1 MSRYRRWNELLELLA
16 AAGQLQVEE
25 AAKALGVSEATVR
38 RDLDELATQQMLTRI
53 RGGAVA
59 QGVTYDL
66 PLRYKSERH
75 PSEKQR
81 IAAVAAGLVRP
92 GQVTGLNGGTTTT
105 EVARAL
111 ATRSDLNGQVPPPAL
126 TVVTNALNIATEL
139 AVRQHIKIVA
149 TGGVAR
155 PQSYELTGPLA
166 TGVLE
171 QVTLDVAI
179 LGVDGIDAVAGATA
193 HHEGE
198 ASINRLM
205 ARQAA
210 KVVIAADSSKVGR
223 RAFARIC
230 TAARDRRAGHRH
242 RDRRRGRGPAGGRG
256 SRRCHRLKRRRPGS
270 PTLTSST
277 WWSSATATRTCSSS
291 ATTSPPRSASRRSW
305 CDSMSLVVG
314 GSASITA
321 VAAARL
327 GLSVA
332 LVAAV
337 GDDAAGQFMLDQLAR
352 EGVATDAV
360 AVRGDAPTG
369 MTVALS
375 NGGDRAIL
383 TALGAVGSLTADD
396 VPAALLRRAR
406 HVHISSYFLLED
418 SLGPGLGAVISAAQ
432 AAGATVSLDTNWDPS
447 GRWGD
452 DRLAAA
458 LARAD
463 LLLPNEAEA
472 VRLSGE
478 PDLAAAVPVL
488 TAAGAR
494 LVVKLG
500 ARGALCAAGPR
511 RHRVSVPPLAPVNAT
526 GAGDCF
532 NAGLITGLLRGL
544 ELTEAAALGCA
555 AGALSTRAPGG
566 TGSCPDLPS
575 ALALAGTATITTP
588 SPSTLP

>member
-1 MSRYRRWNELLELLA
+1 VTRYRRWNELLELLA

-92 GQVTGLNGGTTTT
+92 GQIAGLNGGTTTT

-111 ATRSDLNGQVPPPAL
+111 ATRSDLNGQVPPPGL

-139 AVRQHIKIVA
+139 AVRQHIKIVT

-179 LGVDGIDAVAGATA
+179 LGVDGIDAAAGATA

-230 TAARDRRAGHRH
+230 TAGEIDV
-242 RDRRRGRGPAGGRG
+242 
-256 SRRCHRLKRRRPGS
+256 
-270 PTLTSST
+270 
-277 WWSSATATRTCSSS
+277 
-291 ATTSPPRSASRRSW
+291 
-305 CDSMSLVVG
+305 LVTDTG
-314 GSASITA
+314 IAA
-321 VAAARL
+321 EDAARL
-327 GLSVA
+327 E
-332 LVAAV
+332 
-337 GDDAAGQFMLDQLAR
+337 DA
-352 EGVATDAV
+352 GVDV
-360 AVRGDAPTG
+360 V
-369 MTVALS
+369 
-375 NGGDRAIL
+375 
-383 TALGAVGSLTADD
+383 TA
-396 VPAALLRRAR
+396 
-406 HVHISSYFLLED
+406 
-418 SLGPGLGAVISAAQ
+418 
-432 AAGATVSLDTNWDPS
+432 
-447 GRWGD
+447 
-452 DRLAAA
+452 
-458 LARAD
+458 
-463 LLLPNEAEA
+463 
-472 VRLSGE
+472 
-478 PDLAAAVPVL
+478 
-488 TAAGAR
+488 
-494 LVVKLG
+494 
-500 ARGALCAAGPR
+500 
-511 RHRVSVPPLAPVNAT
+511 
-526 GAGDCF
+526 
-532 NAGLITGLLRGL
+532 
-544 ELTEAAALGCA
+544 
-555 AGALSTRAPGG
+555 
-566 TGSCPDLPS
+566 
-575 ALALAGTATITTP
+575 
-588 SPSTLP
+588 